1 MYNDI
6 PIAIQCVAE
15 RKEQVDRIIV
25 ELIGM

>member
-6 PIAIQCVAE
+6 PIAIQCVYE
-15 RKEQVDRIIV
+15 CKEQVDRIIV